1 MHPYLVPWTEGTLI
15 PLGFQQGNLELASDY
30 ALLPQHKPTCKIKTI
45 TLEKVGTNQPVLNNK
60 YKYIYIYT
68 HAKLRKQHE
77 CRRNGDQTHCLFSSV
92 GNAASRSVVIPTY
105 GPQLAST
112 SFQSTEKRFSQVSSE
127 YQSFHA
133 RVFR

>member
-60 YKYIYIYT
+60 YKYIYIHMQSCGNNMSADEMEIKRIAFFHLWGT
-68 HAKLRKQHE
+68 LLR
-77 CRRNGDQTHCLFSSV
+77 DPL
-92 GNAASRSVVIPTY
+92 
-105 GPQLAST
+105 
-112 SFQSTEKRFSQVSSE
+112 
-127 YQSFHA
+127 
-133 RVFR
+133 